1 VDGRHGRGLS
11 QRPRDTKL
19 GRDVA
24 IKVLPELLADDTERL
39 ARLQR
44 EAKTLASL
52 NHPNIGSIY
61 GLEEAMG
68 VTALVLELIEGL
80 TLADRIEAGPIP
92 LAEALTIARQI
103 AETLEAAHEQGIIH
117 RDIKPANIKIV
128 RTGLVKVLD
137 FGLAKVWDGTQSSD
151 LTGLPALTATG
162 NGEWTLLGTPAYMSP
177 EQARGE
183 PLDRRTDVW
192 SFGCVLY
199 EMLAGT
205 RAFGGAAVSEVLA
218 DVMKSEPSWMA
229 LPPETPAPL
238 RTLLRRCLAKDPRHR
253 RHDIADVRLALE
265 DAVET
270 AAMEATTIAVRR
282 LRLWQRPALLATG
295 VMALLGVTML
305 GLSSFLLRPGTIDA
319 GPPTNRR
326 PVIVLMDSPL
336 PGRVYDARTLAA
348 GGTNA
353 DDVSDALRDLEVVN
367 LQGKYE
373 PMWHREEQVRG
384 ENPDLIISHLSSLY
398 DVRMA
403 KADEETAANFFHAAE
418 TRLTLFFGYL
428 SVTNPRARFLVYSR
442 GQFATKESEEVWL
455 GDVISRFPRL
465 KGRLFLMPV
474 PGGSESATFRDPAT
488 AELLRTHVRAILALL

>member
-1 VDGRHGRGLS
+1 MGEVYRA
-11 QRPRDTKL
+11 RDTKL

-24 IKVLPELLADDTERL
+24 LKVLPELLAHDPDRL

-52 NHPNIGSIY
+52 NHSNIGSIY

-68 VTALVLELIEGL
+68 VTALVLELVEGP
-80 TLADRIEAGPIP
+80 TLAERIGAGPIP

-103 AETLEAAHEQGIIH
+103 TEALEAAHEKGIIH
-117 RDIKPANIKIV
+117 RDVKPANIKIV
-128 RTGLVKVLD
+128 RMGLVKVLD
-137 FGLAKVWDGTQSSD
+137 FGLAKVWGGAPSSD
-151 LTGLPALTATG
+151 LTALPTLTATG
-162 NGEWTLLGTPAYMSP
+162 IGEGTLLGTPAYMSP

-183 PLDRRTDVW
+183 SLDRRTDVW

-199 EMLAGT
+199 EMVAGK
-205 RAFGGAAVSEVLA
+205 RAFGGETVSEVLA
-218 DVMKSEPSWMA
+218 DVMKSEPSWTA
-229 LPPETPAPL
+229 LPPEIPASV
-238 RTLLRRCLAKDPRHR
+238 RTILRRCLAKDLRHR
-253 RHDIADVRLALE
+253 VHDIADVRLALE
-265 DAVET
+265 DASET
-270 AAMEATTIAVRR
+270 AALEATDIAVPR
-282 LRLWQRPALLATG
+282 LHLWQRPVPRATG
-295 VMALLGVTML
+295 IMALLGVTMVA
-305 GLSSFLLRPGTIDA
+305 LSASLLRLGTNDA
-319 GPPTNRR
+319 VPPANPR

-353 DDVSDALRDLEVVN
+353 DDVSDALRDLDVVTYKEN
-367 LQGKYE
+367 TS

-403 KADEETAANFFHAAE
+403 KADDETAANFFHAAE
-418 TRLTLFFGYL
+418 TRLTLFLGYL

-455 GDVISRFPRL
+455 GDVIARFPRL
-465 KGRLFLMPV
+465 KGRLFVMPV

-488 AELLRTHVRAILALL
+488 AELLRTRVRAILALP